1 MKAGLLLV
9 LLLASGNALAADE
22 LHLYNWN
29 NYISED
35 TVQRFEKFCQ
45 CKLVQDYY
53 GDNEEMLAKLAAG
66 ATGYDLLVP
75 TQNAVDSLIKQSAL
89 KPLDK
94 SLLPN
99 LKNIKPEYLNRDF
112 DPGNK
117 FSVPYAY
124 STTVIGYN
132 EQKMQ
137 ELGLPTDTWAV
148 IFEPK
153 YLTKVKGRVTV
164 LDSQREL
171 LAAAMRYLGY
181 SINDTD
187 EEQWKQARDLIIRAK
202 PYWAAFNAQSYI
214 KELTVGNI
222 WLAHGYSNDFFQA
235 AQDAQKA
242 GRKFTINWRIP
253 KEGAVIG
260 MDNMVIHESGPR
272 PDLAHE
278 FINFMLEGENS
289 AELTNLIGAGNP
301 NATALPYIKPEIAQ
315 NPAIFPDEQTIQ
327 HLEFMKDFDRKQR
340 RVMSRMW
347 TEIKL
352 KQGED
357 DGLFWKALAAL
368 LGFAALTV
376 LAHAAYRR
384 FTAVQTSKIGRA
396 SCRERV

>member
-1 MKAGLLLV
+1 MKTGVLLV
-9 LLLASGNALAADE
+9 LLLASGAALAADE

-29 NYISED
+29 NYISEG
-35 TVQRFEKFCQ
+35 TVERFEKFCN

-66 ATGYDLLVP
+66 ATGYDIIVP
-75 TQNAVDSLIKQSAL
+75 TQNAVDSLIKQNAL

-99 LKNIKPEYLNRDF
+99 LKNINPEYLNRDF

-117 FSVPYAY
+117 YSVPYAY

-148 IFEPK
+148 IFEPE
-153 YLTKVKGRVTV
+153 YLAKVKGRVTV

-171 LAAAMRYLGY
+171 MAAAMRYLGY

-187 EEQWKQARDLIIRAK
+187 EEKWKQARDLIIRAK

-235 AQDAQKA
+235 ALDAKKA
-242 GRKFTINWRIP
+242 ARKFTINWRIP

-260 MDNMVIHESGPR
+260 MDNMVVHKSGPR
-272 PDLAHE
+272 QDLAHK

-301 NATALPYIKPEIAQ
+301 NAAALPYIKPEIAQ
-315 NPAIFPDEQTIQ
+315 NPAIFPDPETIK
-327 HLEFMKDFDRKQR
+327 HLEFMKDLDRKQR

-368 LGFAALTV
+368 LGLIALTV

-384 FTAVQTSKIGRA
+384 FAAAQISSGGKSTVST
-396 SCRERV
+396 

>member
-1 MKAGLLLV
+1 MKRALLLV

-29 NYISED
+29 NYISEA
-35 TVQRFEKFCQ
+35 TVERFEKFCN

-75 TQNAVDSLIKQSAL
+75 TQNAVDSLIKQNAL

-99 LKNIKPEYLNRDF
+99 LKNINPEYLNRDF

-117 FSVPYAY
+117 YSVPYAY
-124 STTVIGYN
+124 STTVVGYN

-171 LAAAMRYLGY
+171 MAAAMKYLGY

-187 EEQWKQARDLIIRAK
+187 EEKWQQARDLIIRAK

-235 AQDAQKA
+235 ALDAKKA
-242 GRKFTINWRIP
+242 ARKFTINWKIP

-260 MDNMVIHESGPR
+260 MDNMVLHKSGPR
-272 PDLAHE
+272 PDLAHK

-301 NATALPYIKPEIAQ
+301 NAAALPYIKPEIAQ
-315 NPAIFPDEQTIQ
+315 NPAIFPDEQTTK

-357 DGLFWKALAAL
+357 DSTFWKGLAAL
-368 LGFAALTV
+368 LGLFAFAV
-376 LAHAAYRR
+376 LGLAAYKRLAAPRGHAA
-384 FTAVQTSKIGRA
+384 
-396 SCRERV
+396 